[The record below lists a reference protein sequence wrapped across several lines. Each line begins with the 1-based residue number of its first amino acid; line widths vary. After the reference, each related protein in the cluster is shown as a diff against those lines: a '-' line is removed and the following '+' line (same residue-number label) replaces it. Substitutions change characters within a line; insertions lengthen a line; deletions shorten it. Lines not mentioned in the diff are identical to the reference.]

1 MSTTQLDGRGL
12 EGGTEAVSPGVQGAE
27 TWPQEELYVSLY
39 YTDSWVGVVRILH
52 GRIGLTQAE
61 IARGAGVSQA
71 TVARWLESDPDA
83 PVRAYGRLDDL
94 RYVVLWLLRCGMG
107 ERLISFWLT
116 ARNVDLGID
125 PLQAIAEG
133 RFEQVTFAAN
143 AFVEGRPPSLV

>member
-1 MSTTQLDGRGL
+1 MSTTQLDRRGL
-12 EGGTEAVSPGVQGAE
+12 EGGMEVGAPGARGGEA
-27 TWPQEELYVSLY
+27 WPQEELYLSLY
-39 YTDSWVGVVRILH
+39 YTDSWVAVVGILH

-94 RYVVLWLLRCGMG
+94 RYVVLWLLRYGMG

-116 ARNVDLGID
+116 ARTVDLGID

-133 RFEQVTFAAN
+133 RFEQVTLAAN
-143 AFVEGRPPSLV
+143 AFVEGRPPSLA